1 VRKTTGQH
9 PGGIIVIPR
18 DKEIYDFTP
27 VQHPAEKEN
36 SDTITTHFDYHFL
49 HDNILKLDILGHD
62 GPAMLKLLE
71 EYTGI
76 NSLTVD
82 INDHD
87 MLSLFNSSKA
97 LGLKEELLKKP
108 IPLGTLGIPEMGTNF
123 VTKMLLETKPSSI
136 SELVRISGLS
146 HGTDVWNG
154 NAQTLIKEGTCT
166 LSQAICCRD
175 DIMLYLINKQLDKK
189 MSFDIMESVR
199 KGKGLKPEWEAAM
212 KEHEVPQWYIDSCKK
227 IKYMFPKAHAVAY
240 VTLSLRIAWYKLYQ
254 PVAYYAA
261 RFSLKLDDFDGASMI
276 HGLDRMYGKMAVL
289 NLINGPDDADL
300 GDDVEN
306 DPDDESGASGKK
318 GDISAKDKAQA
329 ALYSLLVEM
338 YARGI
343 EFLPVDIY
351 QSDAKYFKP
360 ENGAIRPP
368 IAAFQ
373 GVGEAAAMSIVKERN
388 RRLENHERFLSVED
402 IQMSAGVNK
411 SVIETLRAEGCFE
424 GLPDTNQMSLFDMF
438 G

>member
-1 VRKTTGQH
+1 
-9 PGGIIVIPR
+9 
-18 DKEIYDFTP
+18 
-27 VQHPAEKEN
+27 
-36 SDTITTHFDYHFL
+36 
-49 HDNILKLDILGHD
+49 
-62 GPAMLKLLE
+62 M
-71 EYTGI
+71 
-76 NSLTVD
+76 
-82 INDHD
+82 
-87 MLSLFNSSKA
+87 
-97 LGLKEELLKKP
+97 
-108 IPLGTLGIPEMGTNF
+108 
-123 VTKMLLETKPSSI
+123 
-136 SELVRISGLS
+136 
-146 HGTDVWNG
+146 
-154 NAQTLIKEGTCT
+154 
-166 LSQAICCRD
+166 
-175 DIMLYLINKQLDKK
+175 DKK
-189 MSFDIMESVR
+189 MSFDIMEAVR

-300 GDDVEN
+300 GDDAEN

-351 QSDAKYFKP
+351 KSDAKYFKP

-388 RRLENHERFLSVED
+388 RRLENNERFLSVED
-402 IQMSAGVNK
+402 IQISAGVNK
-411 SVIETLRAEGCFE
+411 SVVETLRAEGCFE

>member
-1 VRKTTGQH
+1 
-9 PGGIIVIPR
+9 
-18 DKEIYDFTP
+18 
-27 VQHPAEKEN
+27 
-36 SDTITTHFDYHFL
+36 
-49 HDNILKLDILGHD
+49 
-62 GPAMLKLLE
+62 MLKLLE

-76 NSLTVD
+76 DSLTVD
-82 INDHD
+82 INDPE

-154 NAQTLIKEGTCT
+154 NAQTLIREGTCT

-199 KGKGLKPEWEAAM
+199 KGKGLKPEWEEAM
-212 KEHEVPQWYIDSCKK
+212 KEHGVPQWYIDSCKK

-240 VTLSLRIAWYKLYQ
+240 VTLSLRIAWYKLYR

-261 RFSLKLDDFDGASMI
+261 RFSLKIEDFDGASMI
-276 HGLDRMYGKMAVL
+276 HGLDRMYGKMALL
-289 NLINGPDDADL
+289 NLINDSGDMDLEEDGDRDPEEDDA
-300 GDDVEN
+300 
-306 DPDDESGASGKK
+306 GASGRK
-318 GDISAKDKAQA
+318 GDVSAKDKAQA

-343 EFLPVDIY
+343 EFLPVDLY
-351 QSDAKYFKP
+351 KSDAKHFKP

-373 GVGEAAAMSIVKERN
+373 GVGEAAAMSIVKERD
-388 RRLENHERFLSVED
+388 RRLAREETFLSVED
-402 IQMSAGVNK
+402 LQLSAGVNK
-411 SVIETLRAEGCFE
+411 SVIETLRTEGCFE
-424 GLPDTNQMSLFDMF
+424 GLPDTNQISLFDLF
-438 G
+438 A